1 MTTKQEREF
10 MECDTCRA
18 KAGSPVLCRGCL
30 HNRDLISKLTAMPH
44 KKKSKKEGVLGTW
57 HMGHIALF
65 GAILMSRGIIGKD
78 KEMLKKMMYRA
89 LTAPNQIITNNN

>member
-1 MTTKQEREF
+1 MDNK
-10 MECDTCRA
+10 ECKRCGLLKSTIEATD
-18 KAGSPVLCRGCL
+18 KVVLMCADG
-30 HNRDLISKLTAMPH
+30 HDFGEDNKEEITP
-44 KKKSKKEGVLGTW
+44 KEGVLGTW